1 MYGNYIKYISS
12 INMFVYDFD
21 GVMTD
26 NKVYVNQEGKE
37 MVQVNRSDGLAV
49 NMIKNLNYKQIILSS
64 EKNDVVQI

>member
-49 NMIKNLNYKQIILSS
+49 NMIKNLGYKQIILSS
-64 EKNDVVQI
+64 EKMTLFK